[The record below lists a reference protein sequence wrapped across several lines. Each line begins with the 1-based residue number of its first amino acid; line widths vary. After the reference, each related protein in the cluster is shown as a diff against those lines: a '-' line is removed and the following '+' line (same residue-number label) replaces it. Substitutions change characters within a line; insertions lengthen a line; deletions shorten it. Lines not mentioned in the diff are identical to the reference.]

1 VRSKIIVITGA
12 SDGIGA
18 AAARQ
23 LKLNGHQPFLVG
35 RSPEKTEA
43 IASEIDA
50 PYAVADF
57 SRLSEVY
64 SLADDILARCPTID
78 VLVNNA
84 GLMAPKHREVTED
97 GHELTHQV
105 NYLSA
110 FLLDHLLLDR
120 LRASHATVIAT
131 SSMAHWIGR
140 PNPGV
145 PRRNY
150 SNWTAYGTSKIDL
163 MLHTQ
168 ELQRRHGADLTAVCF
183 HPGVVSTNFSAGSGS
198 LINLVYGSPARRILP
213 VTPEKG
219 ADTMVYLAEATPG
232 TDFTPADYLIRRR
245 PARTRACVRD
255 PLLAHTLWRQ
265 SEQELGIRHD

>member
-1 VRSKIIVITGA
+1 MRPKTIVLTGA

-23 LKLNGHQPFLVG
+23 LKQNGHNLFLVG
-35 RSPEKTEA
+35 RSPEKTRA
-43 IASEIDA
+43 IADELDT

-57 SRLSEVY
+57 SQLSEVH
-64 SLADDILARCPTID
+64 SLAGDILGCCPAID

-84 GLMAPKHREVTED
+84 GLMAPKFHQLTED

-120 LRASHATVIAT
+120 LLASHATVIAT

-140 PNPGV
+140 PNLDLSQ
-145 PRRNY
+145 RSY
-150 SNWTAYGTSKIDL
+150 SNWTAYGTSKINL

-168 ELQRRHGADLTAVCF
+168 ELQRRHGTQLTAVCF

-219 ADTMVYLAEATPG
+219 ADTLVFLAEATPEA
-232 TDFTPADYLIRRR
+232 DFTPAAYYIRRR

-255 PLLAHTLWRQ
+255 PKLAHTLWRQ
-265 SEQELGIRHD
+265 SEQELGLP

>member
-1 VRSKIIVITGA
+1 VPSKIIVLTGA

-23 LKLNGHQPFLVG
+23 LTVNGHQLFLVG
-35 RSPEKTEA
+35 RSPEKTKA
-43 IASEIDA
+43 IASELDA
-50 PYAVADF
+50 PYAIANF
-57 SRLSEVY
+57 SRLSEVH

-84 GLMAPKHREVTED
+84 GLMAPKHHQLTED
-97 GHELTHQV
+97 GFELTHQV

-110 FLLDHLLLDR
+110 FLLDRLLLDR

-140 PNPGV
+140 PKPGV
-145 PRRNY
+145 PRRSY

-168 ELQRRHGADLTAVCF
+168 ELQRRYGTELTAVCF

-213 VTPEKG
+213 LTPEKG
-219 ADTMVYLAEATPG
+219 ADTMVYLAEGTPG
-232 TDFTPADYLIRRR
+232 VDFTPAAYYIRRR

-255 PLLAHTLWRQ
+255 PQLADALWCQ
-265 SEQELGIRHD
+265 SEQELGLA

>member
-1 VRSKIIVITGA
+1 MRSKIIVITGA

-18 AAARQ
+18 AGARQ
-23 LKLNGHQPFLVG
+23 LKNKGHQLFLVG
-35 RSPEKTEA
+35 RSPDKTTA
-43 IASEIDA
+43 IAKELDA
-50 PYAVADF
+50 QYAVADF

-64 SLADDILARCPTID
+64 SLACDILARCPAID

-84 GLMAPKHREVTED
+84 GLMAPKFREVTED

-105 NYLSA
+105 NYLSS

-140 PNPGV
+140 PTPGV
-145 PRRNY
+145 SQREY
-150 SNWTAYGTSKIDL
+150 SNWTAYGTSKINL

-168 ELQRRHGADLTAVCF
+168 ELQRRHGTDLTAVSF

-198 LINLVYGSPARRILP
+198 LINLVYGSPARIILP

-219 ADTMVYLAEATPG
+219 ADTLVFLAEATPG
-232 TDFTPADYLIRRR
+232 VDFTPADYVIRRR

-255 PLLAHTLWRQ
+255 PLLAHTLWQQ
-265 SEQELGIRHD
+265 SEQELSLG